1 MVTPEAEIGWY
12 KVWGIEPWDHTYCAI
27 ALDLVGEHE
36 RARSAYEWLLS
47 TQNDD
52 GSWCAY
58 YDRFGEAEEEAPL
71 GLVSIPF
78 RGSGSFQSN
87 ALQKLHLYSSV
98 NFSAMTYCGY
108 SHYFGFIVN
117 LIYHSIISYP
127 QTIRNS
133 RFR

>member
-1 MVTPEAEIGWY
+1 VVTPEAEIGWY

-78 RGSGSFQSN
+78 RG
-87 ALQKLHLYSSV
+87 L
-98 NFSAMTYCGY
+98 GY
-108 SHYFGFIVN
+108 SDRDRDRDY
-117 LIYHSIISYP
+117 LLKSPLSIFAISLHH
-127 QTIRNS
+127 
-133 RFR
+133 